1 MSTRS
6 TSSRPAPDA
15 ASATAERVAPVL
27 FYDGTCGL
35 CARSVQW
42 SLRHDARGV
51 LRFAPL
57 QGPTYAALPA
67 ADKPREVETMVL
79 RDGDGLHLRSD
90 AVLRLLRH
98 IGGFWSVLAI
108 VGRACPRPVRDAL
121 YRFVAAH
128 RIAWFGTADSCAL
141 PAPAERERFLA

>member
-6 TSSRPAPDA
+6 TSSQPAPA
-15 ASATAERVAPVL
+15 AATAIGDSAAPVL

-57 QGPTYAALPA
+57 QGATYAALA
-67 ADKPREVETMVL
+67 DSDKPGQVETMVL
-79 RDGDGLHLRSD
+79 RDGDGMHLRSD

-98 IGGFWSVLAI
+98 IGGFWSVLGS

-121 YRFVAAH
+121 YRYVAAH
-128 RIAWFGTADSCAL
+128 RIAWFGTADQCAL
-141 PAPAERERFLA
+141 PEPAERERFLA